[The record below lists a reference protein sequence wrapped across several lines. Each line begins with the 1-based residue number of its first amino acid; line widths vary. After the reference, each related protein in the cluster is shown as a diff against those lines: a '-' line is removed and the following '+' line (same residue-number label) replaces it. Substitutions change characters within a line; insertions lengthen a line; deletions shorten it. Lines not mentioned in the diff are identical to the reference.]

1 MNKKDVLFEIIRI
14 EESDRLMA
22 ITRDDSGVLIGL
34 NFFQGIDSPIDV
46 FKVGESNEPLLQFV
60 KNGLELFEKTDRDI
74 QFIDKL
80 CWMHLDN
87 KLFQFNLHLE
97 TNN

>member
-1 MNKKDVLFEIIRI
+1 MNKKVVLFEIIRI
-14 EESDRLMA
+14 EESDRLLA
-22 ITRDDSGVLIGL
+22 ITRDDSGVLTGL

-46 FKVGESNEPLLQFV
+46 FKVGESEDALLQFV
-60 KNGLELFEKTDRDI
+60 KKGLELFEKNDQDI

-87 KLFQFNLHLE
+87 KLFQFNLHK
-97 TNN
+97 NDN

>member
-1 MNKKDVLFEIIRI
+1 MNKKEFVLFEILRI

-22 ITRDDSGVLIGL
+22 ITRDDSGELIGL

-46 FKVGESNEPLLQFV
+46 FKVGDSNDELLHFV
-60 KNGLELFEKTDRDI
+60 KDALRILEKSHNDI

-80 CWMHLDN
+80 IW
-87 KLFQFNLHLE
+87 LHLQGVIDDAFA
-97 TNN
+97 N

>member
-22 ITRDDSGVLIGL
+22 ITRDDSGELIGL
-34 NFFQGIDSPIDV
+34 NFFHGVDSGIDG
-46 FKVGESNEPLLQFV
+46 FKIGESDDALLQFV
-60 KNGLELFEKTDRDI
+60 KSGLELFEKSDQDI

-80 CWMHLDN
+80 CW
-87 KLFQFNLHLE
+87 LHLE
-97 TNN
+97 TKIKTQFI

>member
-14 EESDRLMA
+14 EESDRLVA

-34 NFFQGIDSPIDV
+34 HFCQGTDTPIDV
-46 FKVGESNEPLLQFV
+46 FKVGESDDALLQFV
-60 KNGLELFEKTDRDI
+60 KNGLELFEKSDQDI

-80 CWMHLDN
+80 CWMHL
-87 KLFQFNLHLE
+87 E
-97 TNN
+97 TKIKTH

>member
-34 NFFQGIDSPIDV
+34 NFYQGDDSPIDI
-46 FKVGESNEPLLQFV
+46 FKVGDSGDALLQFV
-60 KNGLELFEKTDRDI
+60 KYGLELFEKSDQDI
-74 QFIDKL
+74 QFINNL
-80 CWMHLDN
+80 CWMYLY
-87 KLFQFNLHLE
+87 KL
-97 TNN
+97 NNH

>member
-1 MNKKDVLFEIIRI
+1 MNKKVVLFEIIRI
-14 EESDRLMA
+14 EESDRLLA

-46 FKVGESNEPLLQFV
+46 FKVGDSEEALLQFV
-60 KNGLELFEKTDRDI
+60 KNGLELFEKTDQDI

-80 CWMHLDN
+80 CWMHLETKLKN
-87 KLFQFNLHLE
+87 K
-97 TNN
+97 

>member
-46 FKVGESNEPLLQFV
+46 FKVGDSEEALLQFV
-60 KNGLELFEKTDRDI
+60 KIGLMCFEKSDKDI
-74 QFIDKL
+74 EFLDNL
-80 CWMHLDN
+80 CTMHLYI
-87 KLFQFNLHLE
+87 KMGIELE
-97 TNN
+97 TNKNK